1 MKWSF
6 WLLFFI
12 VSLLFFSRPGWTLE
26 VIKPAEG
33 QRVEVGSTL
42 RIVVKPQPG
51 EKWKGVAAAFEAL
64 SFDKTLGAYVGRFPV
79 PARAQLGPR
88 EIMITALSNE
98 DEEVKLKRNI
108 VIVLPSNIKLQKL
121 LVDTDPIIMTKLP
134 PGEDP
139 NMIRV
144 FETEKL
150 GVGGMYS
157 DGVER
162 DTSSAASGTTYQSSD
177 EKVVKIDPNG
187 NITAVSPG
195 TAVITIRNGDQSAKV
210 KVIVKQES

>member
-6 WLLFFI
+6 WLFFLV
-12 VSLLFFSRPGWTLE
+12 VSLLFFCRPGWTLE
-26 VIKPAEG
+26 VIQPAEG
-33 QRVEVGSTL
+33 QRVELGSTL

-51 EKWKGVAAAFEAL
+51 ETWKGVAAAFEAL
-64 SFDKTLGAYVGRFPV
+64 SFDSTLGAYVGQFPV
-79 PARAQLGPR
+79 PARSQLGPR

-108 VIVLPSNIKLQKL
+108 LIVLPSNIKLQKL
-121 LVDTDPIIMTKLP
+121 LVDTDPIIITKLP
-134 PGEDP
+134 PEEDP

-157 DGVER
+157 DGVQR

-187 NITAVSPG
+187 NITVAGPG
-195 TAVITIRNGDQSAKV
+195 TAVITIRNRDQSAKV
-210 KVIVKQES
+210 KVIVKQKS

>member
-1 MKWSF
+1 
-6 WLLFFI
+6 
-12 VSLLFFSRPGWTLE
+12 
-26 VIKPAEG
+26 
-33 QRVEVGSTL
+33 
-42 RIVVKPQPG
+42 VKPQPG